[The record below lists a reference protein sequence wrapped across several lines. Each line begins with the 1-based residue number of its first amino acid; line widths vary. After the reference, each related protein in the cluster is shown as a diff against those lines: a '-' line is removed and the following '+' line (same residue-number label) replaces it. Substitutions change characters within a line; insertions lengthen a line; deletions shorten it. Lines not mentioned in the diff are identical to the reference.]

1 MDRTTKEQELAFL
14 RDALNDVQGLVLTS
28 VKGLT
33 VAEVSDLRRRLHDAG
48 VQYRVVKNTLAK
60 KAIEGTAVDVVSAD
74 FKEETAIAWST
85 TDAVT
90 PAKVVVNFKKDVE
103 KFQIKSGYTSGQ
115 RMDEAAVTALSKL
128 PSLDELRAQILGV
141 LLAVPGKLV
150 RQVNAPGQQLAAVI
164 QARVEKEKDAA

>member
-1 MDRTTKEQELAFL
+1 MDRNTKEQELAFL
-14 RDALNDVQGLVLTS
+14 REALDGVQGLVLTS

-48 VQYRVVKNTLAK
+48 VHYRVVKNTLVK
-60 KAIEGTAVDVVSAD
+60 KAIAGTAVDVVSAD

-85 TDAVT
+85 SDAVT
-90 PAKVVVNFKKDVE
+90 PAKVVVNFKKDVD

-115 RMDEAAVTALSKL
+115 RVDASGVEALSRL
-128 PSLDELRAQILGV
+128 PSLDELRSQILGV

-150 RQVNAPGQQLAAVI
+150 RQINAPAQQLAAVV
-164 QARVEKEKDAA
+164 QARVEKEKEAA